1 MKKVFAT
8 SLGEAAAIS
17 AIALA
22 VTAAVAQDAERGRP
36 LVADVKINKQL
47 QITGQPPAV
56 FNPQFT
62 FNVGVTENELPKP
75 PEGCHR

>member
-47 QITGQPPAV
+47 
-56 FNPQFT
+56 
-62 FNVGVTENELPKP
+62 
-75 PEGCHR
+75 